1 MLKFQ
6 LDSLDGVDE
15 AVRALYTEKDG
26 KFVLGIEGLP
36 QPEDVTGLKSKVQ
49 ELLDEKKAA
58 DKARKDAEDQARL
71 EREENARKSGNVEEL
86 EKSWTEKFNR
96 REAELNGMLEQERGT
111 LGGQIRDLTVGRTA
125 TDIASALA
133 IPGSAKALL
142 PHIERRLSVEQRDGK
157 PVVVVLDQQGKL
169 SAATL
174 DELKAEFANDT
185 AFAPLIAGSKASGG
199 GAAGAGGGGGAAKGK
214 IGGTK
219 EERQAA
225 IASRF
230 PDLPLKSGNNPCL
243 CLKCRS
249 STTSSCLP
257 PWKRSIR

>member
-6 LDSLDGVDE
+6 LDTLEGVDE

-36 QPEDVTGLKSKVQ
+36 QQEDVSGLKAKVD
-49 ELLDEKKAA
+49 ELLGEKKAA
-58 DKARKDAEDQARL
+58 EKKAREAEDAARL
-71 EREENARKSGNVEEL
+71 EREEAARKSGNVEEL
-86 EKSWTEKFNR
+86 ERSWTEKFTR

-111 LGGQIRDLTVGRTA
+111 LSGQIRDLTVGRTA

-133 IPGSAKALL
+133 VQGSAKALL

-157 PVVVVLDQQGKL
+157 PVVVVLDAQGKL

-174 DELKAEFANDT
+174 DELKAEIANDA

-199 GAAGAGGGGGAAKGK
+199 GAGGAGGGGGAAKGK

-219 EERQAA
+219 EERTAA

-230 PDLPLKSGNNPCL
+230 PDLPQS
-243 CLKCRS
+243 
-249 STTSSCLP
+249 
-257 PWKRSIR
+257 

>member
-6 LDSLDGVDE
+6 LDTLDGVDE

-36 QPEDVTGLKSKVQ
+36 QQEDVSGLKAKVD
-49 ELLDEKKAA
+49 ELLGEKKLAEKKA
-58 DKARKDAEDQARL
+58 REAEEAARL
-71 EREENARKSGNVEEL
+71 EREEAARKSGNVEEL
-86 EKSWTEKFNR
+86 ERSWSEKYNR

-111 LGGQIRDLTVGRTA
+111 LSGQIRDLTVGRTA

-133 IPGSAKALL
+133 VQGSAKALL

-199 GAAGAGGGGGAAKGK
+199 GANGAGGGGGAAKGN

-219 EERQAA
+219 AERTAA

-230 PDLPLKSGNNPCL
+230 SDLPLN
-243 CLKCRS
+243 
-249 STTSSCLP
+249 
-257 PWKRSIR
+257 

>member
-1 MLKFQ
+1 MGLKYL
-6 LDSLDGVDE
+6 LDTLEGVDDT
-15 AVRALYTEKDG
+15 VRALYTEKDG

-36 QPEDVTGLKSKVQ
+36 QPEDVSGLKSKVE
-49 ELLDEKKAA
+49 ELLGEKKAA
-58 DKARKDAEDQARL
+58 EKARKEAEDLART
-71 EREENARKSGNVEEL
+71 EREEAARKSGNVEEL
-86 EKSWTEKFNR
+86 EKSWSEKYNR

-111 LGGQIRDLTVGRTA
+111 LSTQIRDLTVGRTA

-157 PVVVVLDQQGKL
+157 PVVVVLDQAGKL

-174 DELKAEFANDT
+174 DELKAEFANDS

-199 GAAGAGGGGGAAKGK
+199 GAAGAGNGGGAAKGN

-219 EERQAA
+219 TERTAA
-225 IASRF
+225 IASRH
-230 PDLPLKSGNNPCL
+230 PDLPLK
-243 CLKCRS
+243 
-249 STTSSCLP
+249 
-257 PWKRSIR
+257 

>member
-6 LDSLDGVDE
+6 IDSLDGVDE
-15 AVRALYTEKDG
+15 AVRALYAEKDG

-36 QPEDVTGLKSKVQ
+36 QQEDVSGLKAKVD
-49 ELLDEKKAA
+49 ELLGEKKAA
-58 DKARKDAEDQARL
+58 EKARKDAEEQARL
-71 EREENARKSGNVEEL
+71 EREEAARKSGNVEEL
-86 EKSWTEKFNR
+86 EKSWSEKYNR

-111 LGGQIRDLTVGRTA
+111 LSTQIRDLTVGRTA

-219 EERQAA
+219 EERTAA

-230 PDLPLKSGNNPCL
+230 PDLPQS
-243 CLKCRS
+243 
-249 STTSSCLP
+249 
-257 PWKRSIR
+257 

>member
-15 AVRALYTEKDG
+15 SVRSLYTEKDG

-36 QPEDVTGLKSKVQ
+36 QPEDVSGLKSKVE
-49 ELLDEKKAA
+49 ELLGEKKAA
-58 DKARKDAEDQARL
+58 EKARKDAEDQARL
-71 EREENARKSGNVEEL
+71 EREEAARKSGNVEEL
-86 EKSWTEKFNR
+86 EKSWSEKYNR

-111 LGGQIRDLTVGRTA
+111 LSTQIRDLTVGRTA

-199 GAAGAGGGGGAAKGK
+199 GAAGAGGGGGAPKGN

-219 EERQAA
+219 TERTAA
-225 IASRF
+225 IASKY
-230 PDLPLKSGNNPCL
+230 PDLPLK
-243 CLKCRS
+243 
-249 STTSSCLP
+249 
-257 PWKRSIR
+257 

>member
-6 LDSLDGVDE
+6 MDSLDGVDE
-15 AVRALYTEKDG
+15 SVRALYTEKDG

-36 QPEDVTGLKSKVQ
+36 QPEDVSGLKSKVQ

-86 EKSWTEKFNR
+86 ERSWSEKYNR
-96 REAELNGMLEQERGT
+96 REAELNGTLEQERTT
-111 LGGQIRDLTVGRTA
+111 LSTQIRDLTVGRTA

-157 PVVVVLDQQGKL
+157 PVVVVLDAQGKL

-199 GAAGAGGGGGAAKGK
+199 GANGAGGGGGAAKGN

-230 PDLPLKSGNNPCL
+230 SDLPLK
-243 CLKCRS
+243 
-249 STTSSCLP
+249 
-257 PWKRSIR
+257 

>member
-6 LDSLDGVDE
+6 LDTLEGVDE

-36 QPEDVTGLKSKVQ
+36 QQEDVSGLKAKVD
-49 ELLDEKKAA
+49 ELLGEKKLAEKKA
-58 DKARKDAEDQARL
+58 REAEEAARL
-71 EREENARKSGNVEEL
+71 EREEAARKSGNVEEL
-86 EKSWTEKFNR
+86 ERSWSEKYNR

-111 LGGQIRDLTVGRTA
+111 LSGQIRDLTVGRTA

-133 IPGSAKALL
+133 VQGSAKALL

-157 PVVVVLDQQGKL
+157 PVVVVLDAQGKL

-174 DELKAEFANDT
+174 DELKAEIANDA

-199 GAAGAGGGGGAAKGK
+199 GAGGAGGGGGAPKGK

-219 EERQAA
+219 EERTAA

-230 PDLPLKSGNNPCL
+230 PDLPQS
-243 CLKCRS
+243 
-249 STTSSCLP
+249 
-257 PWKRSIR
+257 

>member
-1 MLKFQ
+1 MTLKFQ
-6 LDSLDGVDE
+6 LDTLEGVDDS
-15 AVRALYTEKDG
+15 VKALYVEKDG

-36 QPEDVTGLKSKVQ
+36 QPEDVSGLKSKVE
-49 ELLDEKKAA
+49 ELLSEKKAA
-58 DKARKDAEDQARL
+58 EKARREAEDAART
-71 EREENARKSGNVEEL
+71 EREEAARKSGNVEEL
-86 EKSWTEKFNR
+86 EKSWSEKYNR

-111 LGGQIRDLTVGRTA
+111 LSGQIRDLTVGRTA

-199 GAAGAGGGGGAAKGK
+199 GASGAGNGGGAAKGN

-219 EERQAA
+219 EERTAA

-230 PDLPLKSGNNPCL
+230 PDLPQS
-243 CLKCRS
+243 
-249 STTSSCLP
+249 
-257 PWKRSIR
+257 

>member
-6 LDSLDGVDE
+6 LDTLEGVDE

-36 QPEDVTGLKSKVQ
+36 QPEDVSGLKSKVE
-49 ELLDEKKAA
+49 ELLGEKKAA
-58 DKARKDAEDQARL
+58 EKARKDAEDQARL
-71 EREENARKSGNVEEL
+71 EREEAARKSGNVEEL
-86 EKSWTEKFNR
+86 EKSWSEKYNR

-111 LGGQIRDLTVGRTA
+111 LSTQIRDLTVGRTA

-219 EERQAA
+219 EERTAA

-230 PDLPLKSGNNPCL
+230 PDLPQS
-243 CLKCRS
+243 
-249 STTSSCLP
+249 
-257 PWKRSIR
+257 

>member
-6 LDSLDGVDE
+6 LDTLEGVDE

-36 QPEDVTGLKSKVQ
+36 QQEDVTGLKAKVD
-49 ELLDEKKAA
+49 ELLGEKKLAEKKAREA
-58 DKARKDAEDQARL
+58 EELART
-71 EREENARKSGNVEEL
+71 EREEAARKSGNVEEL
-86 EKSWTEKFNR
+86 ERSWSEKYTR

-111 LGGQIRDLTVGRTA
+111 LSTQIRDLTVGRTA

-219 EERQAA
+219 EERTAA

-230 PDLPLKSGNNPCL
+230 PDLPQS
-243 CLKCRS
+243 
-249 STTSSCLP
+249 
-257 PWKRSIR
+257 

>member
-1 MLKFQ
+1 MGLKYQ
-6 LDSLDGVDE
+6 LDTLDGLDDSVKS
-15 AVRALYTEKDG
+15 LYTEKEG

-36 QPEDVTGLKSKVQ
+36 QPEDVSGLKAKVD
-49 ELLDEKKAA
+49 ELLGEKKAA
-58 DKARKDAEDQARL
+58 EKKAHEAEDAARL
-71 EREENARKSGNVEEL
+71 EREEAARKSGNVEEL
-86 EKSWTEKFNR
+86 ERSWTEKFTR

-111 LGGQIRDLTVGRTA
+111 LSGQIRDLTVGRTA

-133 IPGSAKALL
+133 VQGSAKALL

-157 PVVVVLDQQGKL
+157 PVVVVLDAQGKL

-174 DELKAEFANDT
+174 DELKAEIANDA

-199 GAAGAGGGGGAAKGK
+199 GAGGAGGGGGAPKGK

-219 EERQAA
+219 EERTAA

-230 PDLPLKSGNNPCL
+230 PDLPQS
-243 CLKCRS
+243 
-249 STTSSCLP
+249 
-257 PWKRSIR
+257 

>member
-6 LDSLDGVDE
+6 LDTLEGVDE

-36 QPEDVTGLKSKVQ
+36 QQEDVSGLKAKVD
-49 ELLDEKKAA
+49 ELLGEKKLAEKKAREA
-58 DKARKDAEDQARL
+58 EELART
-71 EREENARKSGNVEEL
+71 EREEAARKSGNVEEL
-86 EKSWTEKFNR
+86 EKSWSEKFNR
-96 REAELNGMLEQERGT
+96 REAELNGLLEQERGT
-111 LGGQIRDLTVGRTA
+111 LSTQIRDLTVGRTA

-219 EERQAA
+219 EERTAA

-230 PDLPLKSGNNPCL
+230 PDLPQS
-243 CLKCRS
+243 
-249 STTSSCLP
+249 
-257 PWKRSIR
+257 

>member
-6 LDSLDGVDE
+6 LDTLDGVDDT
-15 AVRALYTEKDG
+15 VRALYTEKDG

-36 QPEDVTGLKSKVQ
+36 QPEDVSGLKSKVQ

-58 DKARKDAEDQARL
+58 DKARKDAEEQARL
-71 EREENARKSGNVEEL
+71 EREEAARKSGNVEEL
-86 EKSWTEKFNR
+86 EKSWSEKYNR

-111 LGGQIRDLTVGRTA
+111 LSTQIRDLTVGRTA

-199 GAAGAGGGGGAAKGK
+199 GAAGAGGGGGAPKGN

-219 EERQAA
+219 TERTAA
-225 IASRF
+225 IASKY
-230 PDLPLKSGNNPCL
+230 PDLPLK
-243 CLKCRS
+243 
-249 STTSSCLP
+249 
-257 PWKRSIR
+257 

>member
-1 MLKFQ
+1 MGLKYQ
-6 LDSLDGVDE
+6 LDTLEGVDD

-26 KFVLGIEGLP
+26 KFVLGVEGLP
-36 QPEDVTGLKSKVQ
+36 QPEDVSGLKSKVQ

-71 EREENARKSGNVEEL
+71 EREESARKSGNVEEL
-86 EKSWTEKFNR
+86 EKSWSEKYNR

-111 LGGQIRDLTVGRTA
+111 LSTQIRDLTVGRTA

-230 PDLPLKSGNNPCL
+230 PDLPQS
-243 CLKCRS
+243 
-249 STTSSCLP
+249 
-257 PWKRSIR
+257 

>member
-1 MLKFQ
+1 MGLKYQ
-6 LDSLDGVDE
+6 LDTLDGLDDSVKS
-15 AVRALYTEKDG
+15 LYTEKEG

-36 QPEDVTGLKSKVQ
+36 QPEDVSGLKSKVQ

-86 EKSWTEKFNR
+86 EKSWSEKYNR

-111 LGGQIRDLTVGRTA
+111 LSTQIRDLTVGRTA

-157 PVVVVLDQQGKL
+157 PTVVVLDQAGKL
-169 SAATL
+169 SATTL
-174 DELKAEFANDT
+174 DELKAEFMNDP
-185 AFAPLIAGSKASGG
+185 AFGPLIAGSKAS
-199 GAAGAGGGGGAAKGK
+199 GGGAAKGK

-230 PDLPLKSGNNPCL
+230 PDLPQS
-243 CLKCRS
+243 
-249 STTSSCLP
+249 
-257 PWKRSIR
+257 

>member
-1 MLKFQ
+1 MLRFQ
-6 LDSLDGVDE
+6 LDTLEGVDE

-36 QPEDVTGLKSKVQ
+36 QQEDVSGLKAKVD
-49 ELLDEKKAA
+49 ELLGEKKLAEKKAREA
-58 DKARKDAEDQARL
+58 EELART
-71 EREENARKSGNVEEL
+71 EREEAARKSGNVEEL
-86 EKSWTEKFNR
+86 ERSWSEEYAR

-111 LGGQIRDLTVGRTA
+111 LSTQIRDLTVGRTA

-230 PDLPLKSGNNPCL
+230 PDLPQS
-243 CLKCRS
+243 
-249 STTSSCLP
+249 
-257 PWKRSIR
+257 

>member
-6 LDSLDGVDE
+6 LDTLEGVDE

-36 QPEDVTGLKSKVQ
+36 QQEDVSGLKAKVD
-49 ELLDEKKAA
+49 ELLGEKKLAEKKAREA
-58 DKARKDAEDQARL
+58 EELART
-71 EREENARKSGNVEEL
+71 EREEAARKSGNVEEL
-86 EKSWTEKFNR
+86 ERSWSEKYTR
-96 REAELNGMLEQERGT
+96 REAELNGLLEQERGT
-111 LGGQIRDLTVGRTA
+111 LSTQIRDLTVGRTA

-230 PDLPLKSGNNPCL
+230 PDLPQS
-243 CLKCRS
+243 
-249 STTSSCLP
+249 
-257 PWKRSIR
+257 

>member
-6 LDSLDGVDE
+6 LDTLEGVDE

-36 QPEDVTGLKSKVQ
+36 QQEDVSGLKAKVD
-49 ELLDEKKAA
+49 ELLGEKKAA
-58 DKARKDAEDQARL
+58 EKKAREAEEAARL
-71 EREENARKSGNVEEL
+71 EREEAARKSGNVEEL
-86 EKSWTEKFNR
+86 ERSWTEKFTR

-111 LGGQIRDLTVGRTA
+111 LSGQIRDLTVGRTA

-133 IPGSAKALL
+133 VQGSAKALL

-157 PVVVVLDQQGKL
+157 PVVVVLDAQGKL

-174 DELKAEFANDT
+174 DELKSEIANDA

-199 GAAGAGGGGGAAKGK
+199 GAGGAGGGGGAPKGK

-219 EERQAA
+219 EERTAA

-230 PDLPLKSGNNPCL
+230 PDLPQS
-243 CLKCRS
+243 
-249 STTSSCLP
+249 
-257 PWKRSIR
+257 

>member
-36 QPEDVTGLKSKVQ
+36 QPEDVSGLKSKVQ

-86 EKSWTEKFNR
+86 ERSWSEKYNR
-96 REAELNGMLEQERGT
+96 REAELNGTLEQERGT
-111 LGGQIRDLTVGRTA
+111 LSAQIRDLTVGRTA

-199 GAAGAGGGGGAAKGK
+199 GAGGAGGGGGAAKGN

-219 EERQAA
+219 AERTAA

-230 PDLPLKSGNNPCL
+230 SDLPLN
-243 CLKCRS
+243 
-249 STTSSCLP
+249 
-257 PWKRSIR
+257 

>member
-6 LDSLDGVDE
+6 LDTLDGVDDT
-15 AVRALYTEKDG
+15 VRALYTEKDG

-36 QPEDVTGLKSKVQ
+36 QPEDVSGLKSKVQ

-111 LGGQIRDLTVGRTA
+111 LSTQIRDLTVGRTA

-199 GAAGAGGGGGAAKGK
+199 GAAGAGGGGGAPKGN

-219 EERQAA
+219 TERTAA
-225 IASRF
+225 IASKY
-230 PDLPLKSGNNPCL
+230 PDLPLK
-243 CLKCRS
+243 
-249 STTSSCLP
+249 
-257 PWKRSIR
+257 

>member
-6 LDSLDGVDE
+6 LDTLEGVDE

-36 QPEDVTGLKSKVQ
+36 QQEDVSGLKAKNA
-49 ELLDEKKAA
+49 ELLAEKKEIER
-58 DKARKDAEDQARL
+58 KAREAEDTARQ
-71 EREENARKSGNVEEL
+71 EREEAARKSGNVEEL
-86 EKSWTEKFNR
+86 ERSWTEKFNR

-111 LGGQIRDLTVGRTA
+111 LSGQIRDLTVGRTA

-133 IPGSAKALL
+133 VQGSAKALL

-230 PDLPLKSGNNPCL
+230 PDLPQS
-243 CLKCRS
+243 
-249 STTSSCLP
+249 
-257 PWKRSIR
+257 

>member
-15 AVRALYTEKDG
+15 SVRALYTEKDG

-36 QPEDVTGLKSKVQ
+36 EVEDVSGLKSQ
-49 ELLDEKKAA
+49 LQTLLDETKEAKRL
-58 DKARKDAEDQARL
+58 KREAEEQAQRD
-71 EREENARKSGNVEEL
+71 REEVARKSGNVEEI
-86 EKSWTEKFNR
+86 EKSWSEKFNR
-96 REAELNGMLEQERGT
+96 REAELNGLLEQERGS

-133 IPGSAKALL
+133 VPGSAKALL

-174 DELKAEFANDT
+174 DELKAEIANDT

-199 GAAGAGGGGGAAKGK
+199 GAAGAGNGGGAAKGN

-219 EERQAA
+219 TERTAA

-230 PDLPLKSGNNPCL
+230 PDLPLK
-243 CLKCRS
+243 
-249 STTSSCLP
+249 
-257 PWKRSIR
+257 

>member
-1 MLKFQ
+1 MGLKYQ
-6 LDSLDGVDE
+6 LDTLEGVDDT
-15 AVRALYTEKDG
+15 VRALYTEKDG

-36 QPEDVTGLKSKVQ
+36 QQEDVSGLKAKVD
-49 ELLDEKKAA
+49 ELLGEKKAA
-58 DKARKDAEDQARL
+58 EKKAREAEEAARL
-71 EREENARKSGNVEEL
+71 EREELARKSGNVEEL
-86 EKSWTEKFNR
+86 ERSWSEKYNR

-111 LGGQIRDLTVGRTA
+111 LSTQIRDLTVGRTA

-142 PHIERRLSVEQRDGK
+142 PHIERRLSVEQREGK

-230 PDLPLKSGNNPCL
+230 PDLPQS
-243 CLKCRS
+243 
-249 STTSSCLP
+249 
-257 PWKRSIR
+257 

>member
-6 LDSLDGVDE
+6 LDTLEGVDE

-36 QPEDVTGLKSKVQ
+36 QQEDVSGLKAKVD
-49 ELLDEKKAA
+49 ELLGEKKAA
-58 DKARKDAEDQARL
+58 EKARKDAEEQARL
-71 EREENARKSGNVEEL
+71 EREEAARRSGNVEEL
-86 EKSWTEKFNR
+86 EKSWSEKYNR

-111 LGGQIRDLTVGRTA
+111 LSTQIRDLTVGRTA

-230 PDLPLKSGNNPCL
+230 PDLPQS
-243 CLKCRS
+243 
-249 STTSSCLP
+249 
-257 PWKRSIR
+257 

>member
-1 MLKFQ
+1 MGLKYQ
-6 LDSLDGVDE
+6 LDTLDGLDDSVKS
-15 AVRALYTEKDG
+15 LYTEKEG

-36 QPEDVTGLKSKVQ
+36 QPEDVSGLKSKVE
-49 ELLDEKKAA
+49 ELLGEKKAA
-58 DKARKDAEDQARL
+58 EKARKDAEEQARL
-71 EREENARKSGNVEEL
+71 EREEAARKSGNVEEL
-86 EKSWTEKFNR
+86 EKSWSEKYNR
-96 REAELNGMLEQERGT
+96 REAELNGMLEQERGALST
-111 LGGQIRDLTVGRTA
+111 QIRDLTVGRTA

-230 PDLPLKSGNNPCL
+230 PDLPQS
-243 CLKCRS
+243 
-249 STTSSCLP
+249 
-257 PWKRSIR
+257 